1 MLREDIILIEKKSL
15 GCLKTK
21 IGDEGVVEYMLYH
34 ATYKRYLD
42 SIKRNGLLCQ
52 PPQHTWDISER
63 GLIYLVDDAY
73 EALCMCE
80 AADVEDDE
88 IIVFE
93 IDAAKLDILKLK
105 IDGNIREEDFPDITF
120 WTYSAD
126 IDYDLLTPITVES

>member
-1 MLREDIILIEKKSL
+1 
-15 GCLKTK
+15 
-21 IGDEGVVEYMLYH
+21 
-34 ATYKRYLD
+34 
-42 SIKRNGLLCQ
+42 
-52 PPQHTWDISER
+52 
-63 GLIYLVDDAY
+63 
-73 EALCMCE
+73 MCE

-120 WTYSAD
+120 WTYSSD

>member
-1 MLREDIILIEKKSL
+1 MLREDIILIDKKSL

-34 ATYKRYLD
+34 ATYKRHLN

-52 PPQHTWDISER
+52 PPEQTWDISER
-63 GLIYLVDDAY
+63 GRVYLVDDAY
-73 EALCMCE
+73 EAFCMCE

-93 IDAAKLDILKLK
+93 IDAAKLDILKLSLDK
-105 IDGNIREEDFPDITF
+105 NYDTSDCDFISWQYTG
-120 WTYSAD
+120 D
-126 IDYDLLTPITVES
+126 IDYALLKQIDTEGF

>member
-1 MLREDIILIEKKSL
+1 MR
-15 GCLKTK
+15 
-21 IGDEGVVEYMLYH
+21 GVVEYMLYH
-34 ATYKRYLD
+34 ATYKRHLD

-52 PPQHTWDISER
+52 PPQQTWDISER
-63 GLIYLVDDAY
+63 GRVYLVDDAY
-73 EALCMCE
+73 EAFCMCE

-105 IDGNIREEDFPDITF
+105 LDGNIKDEDFPDITF

-126 IDYDLLTPITVES
+126 IDYNLLNQIDMEDF